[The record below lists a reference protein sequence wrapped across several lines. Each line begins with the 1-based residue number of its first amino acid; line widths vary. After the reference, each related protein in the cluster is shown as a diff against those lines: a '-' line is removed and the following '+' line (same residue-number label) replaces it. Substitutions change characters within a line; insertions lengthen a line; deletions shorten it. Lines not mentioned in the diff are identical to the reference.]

1 MNYAFFGSS
10 TMSIY
15 VLDEL
20 VKAGFPPALIVT
32 TPDKPQGR
40 GLVLTPNVVKAWATE
55 RGLPVLD
62 DQTKLASDFDT
73 FVVASY
79 GRILPAD
86 IVFRPKH
93 KTLNVHPSLLPK
105 YRGAAPLPTAMLDD
119 EKRTGVTIMRLD
131 EKMDHGPIVAQKE
144 IVVGE
149 WPTYEAFEEMMA
161 REGGRLLAQILPDWI
176 AGKIPEK
183 EQDHSRAT
191 YTKKI
196 AKEQAQLDL
205 SDDAAFAGGRG
216 YENFRK
222 IQAYH
227 EWPKAYF
234 FTEKNG
240 KKIRVKIASA
250 SWNKAGANGNGEL
263 AIERVVPEGS
273 REMSWKDFV
282 SGYSRPLP
290 FD

>member
-10 TMSIY
+10 TMSTY

-20 VKAGFPPALIVT
+20 VKAGFPPSLVVT

-40 GLVLTPNVVKAWATE
+40 GLSLTPNVVKTWALKH
-55 RGLPVLD
+55 GLPVLD
-62 DQTKLASDFDT
+62 DQSKLAGDFDT

-79 GRILPAD
+79 GRILPAS
-86 IVFRPKH
+86 IVFGPKH
-93 KTLNVHPSLLPK
+93 KTLNVHPSILPK

-119 EKRTGVTIMRLD
+119 AKHTGVTIMRLD

-144 IVVGE
+144 IVINE
-149 WPTYEAFEEMMA
+149 WPTYEVFEEMMA
-161 REGGRLLAQILPDWI
+161 REGGKLLAQILPDWI
-176 AGKIPEK
+176 AGKIAEK
-183 EQDHSRAT
+183 EQDHSLAT

-205 SDDAAFAGGRG
+205 SDAAAFMGTRG

-227 EWPKAYF
+227 EWPRAYF
-234 FTEKNG
+234 FTEKSG

-250 SWNKAGANGNGEL
+250 SWSKTGANGNGEL
-263 AIERVVPEGS
+263 TIERVVPEGS

-290 FD
+290 CD